1 MKFYLIVAKGKKQGL
16 PVPIEVDLFV
26 IGSAKSC
33 QLRAVHDDIGEQHC
47 ALVMRDRKVFVRDL
61 NSGHA
66 TIVNGDSI
74 PDSAEWPLHAGD
86 LIQIGPL
93 SFMIQFR
100 EKELSKKDLEEWA
113 LKCLDLDSSRKITA
127 MDRLEAATSEA
138 KKMDDASSA
147 ASAILDRL
155 SAQRGIVK
163 GRLRISR
170 ESGVTIVRVNDAFLV
185 QEAELSLINKELHDN
200 LNRPNLKILLD
211 MKNVRRMSSAAAH
224 MFGEML
230 TWLRPFGSKLA
241 MARLRP
247 DIEEMLKTFPA
258 TQRIPFFP
266 DKAVALT
273 GQW

>member
-61 NSGHA
+61 NSGHS

-185 QEAELSLINKELHDN
+185 QEAELSLIKKELHDN

-247 DIEEMLKTFPA
+247 DIEEMLRTFPA